1 MTKTIFAAGY
11 FGYGNFGDELIRDI
25 FTSRM
30 SAWNIAYIP
39 RMKTK
44 PLSAFISIVK
54 SDAVV
59 FPGGSVFQDETSTLS
74 LFVYASVIFAAALLS
89 KPVFLLDSG
98 FEVRKPLNKALLRLA
113 LKLTAFISVRDTASF
128 ELLRAMGLSPFK
140 SADCAFSLKNF
151 PCRQLV
157 PPETIG
163 VIPRRKTGEV
173 KEAISLCQ
181 KKWPGA
187 KFKFAVFSPGDMPSA
202 RRLAGGGEPVLI
214 KDMPGVGKFF
224 AGCDFFILTPYHSL
238 LLAAVSGADFT
249 AVTYSAKT
257 ANFMKDMDKLSST
270 NKRNRS
276 ELPRIAEECAFQIF
290 LNLLKDK
297 LEL

>member
-1 MTKTIFAAGY
+1 MTKKIFAAGY

-25 FTSRM
+25 FISRM
-30 SAWNIAYIP
+30 SAWSISSIP

-44 PLSAFISIVK
+44 PLSVFLSIAK

-74 LFVYASVIFAAALLS
+74 LFFYACVIFASALLS

-98 FEVRKPLNKALLRLA
+98 FEVRKPLNKAILRMA
-113 LKLTAFISVRDTASF
+113 LKLTAFISVRDSASF
-128 ELLRAMGLSPFK
+128 ELLRALGLNPFK
-140 SADCAFSLKNF
+140 SADCACSLKNF
-151 PCRQLV
+151 PCRHLV
-157 PPETIG
+157 PPKTIG

-187 KFKFAVFSPGDMPSA
+187 KFKFAVLSPGDMPSA
-202 RRLAGGGEPVLI
+202 RYLAGGGGGVLI
-214 KDMPGVGKFF
+214 KDMAGAEKFF
-224 AGCDFFILTPYHSL
+224 AGCDFFILTPFHSL
-238 LLAAVSGADFT
+238 VLATVSGADFT
-249 AVTYSAKT
+249 AVTYSDKT
-257 ANFMKDMDKLSST
+257 ANFMKDMDKLSSP
-270 NKRNRS
+270 NKRNRA

-297 LEL
+297 LKL